1 MIDTVRLPS
10 LSWSDDLCAWLRD
23 PVVRLEV
30 MPSQEVAA
38 LQLQVKDLSGQLDQL
53 RHEYEVLLARY
64 SNELNVNFV
73 LQDLLKEHHIKW
85 R

>member
-38 LQLQVKDLSGQLDQL
+38 LQMQVQDLTAQLDRL